1 MMTDALS
8 KVANQSSAP
17 KCVFSTDF
25 KGITL
30 GSPSRVTDSFWTK
43 SISGLDTSG
52 IEDFFGSGIAAS
64 LWHITTDATVPDLA
78 AFNSTFVSAINTS
91 TTLTGKGGAG
101 ELSLNHLIA
110 SAAAPPQTP
119 LMLVRGISDAIAND
133 RREYYFAATYMFPVG
148 MALNAAGKYK
158 TIFEIKSGGL
168 KRQLVEAVE
177 NGTTRDGSS
186 CAAVDGVAGLGTFRF
201 YLEING
207 SGGINNEIRV
217 KLDDNARNGSFT
229 GGSFSQPPSA
239 WWDET
244 GYHSVDY
251 VSGASVFHVHKRTG
265 VSVPLGVPV
274 RFHVHLKKPPTPL
287 YEDRPQ
293 GILKVMMEN
302 LDTGD
307 IEMLCDIQDSYEAQ
321 LCSSFNEPDT
331 RLYWTSYDAI
341 ANLELKMT
349 DLQIWDKPPIRIS
362 ADPEP
367 EILSRHI
374 LVDPIPG
381 VGHEIYGVLAS
392 SQAQD
397 IFRQAWETGGDMQP
411 ASAQAARTDTG
422 YPVIESVTETTF
434 ASDSVNHAVAMP
446 ATVNAGDGLLVFL
459 TIDGDSIPTTPA
471 EWDKLY
477 SEAYS
482 TSVTGC
488 AYALVATGTEG
499 GTTVDFVT
507 GSAEKGAAQV
517 YRISNWN
524 GTLGGFHNGIVAE
537 NGSGSTADLP
547 AITAYWESAKT
558 LWIGALHTSTSQT
571 VSSAPTNYT
580 DLTQTSSGAA
590 TTDGQCITARRFN
603 ETATEDP
610 GVFTMSGTGA
620 AKVYN
625 TVAIAP
631 AYVGPNYE
639 RFEVEREG
647 TTLWQGLYTTQDH
660 TVADP
665 DITRAVIVVHGRSLD
680 AAEYHNVVAH
690 NMRDYLGNTIVL
702 APFYERNVERA
713 DVDQL
718 FWGSSWPQLGRS
730 SSLLPWRISSG
741 EIMDLLIAHLY
752 NTFEN
757 LEGVVIAGHSAGGQF
772 CNRYSM
778 ASTDSRNRF
787 IVSAPSSYAYP
798 GVHRPDGNGGF
809 RVPSSPSTYND
820 WKYGLD
826 NLSSVSYANA
836 IGASNLRRRF
846 IYAKVHYMVGALD
859 TDPASSSLDV
869 TDDAM
874 VQGTQR
880 VERQSYFYD
889 YVRLVSVWR

>member
-1 MMTDALS
+1 MNGIVDALS
-8 KVANQSSAP
+8 KVANQSGPQLKWSQLYDNLVTFP
-17 KCVFSTDF
+17 DPPTGSDVFYTSQLGTYTAYDSLGHRPATLF
-25 KGITL
+25 TVLNSITSGVGL
-30 GSPSRVTDSFWTK
+30 RTEFRIGAGDVGSPGSAADVDAVFTRTLAPNDMLGGKGNKVVLEQLKRTPAKWNTETPQCWAMIAYRGNATNPLPALCYQFTVKVPSNLSDILTHTDPATYTGWFEFAAWKDGK
-43 SISGLDTSG
+43 S
-52 IEDFFGSGIAAS
+52 
-64 LWHITTDATVPDLA
+64 
-78 AFNSTFVSAINTS
+78 NSTMYHRYGLVFEKKPGETGMRFALRFDLFRRDLSNNVISNDTPTALWRMESEEGTLEDGKQYTVYTYIDQKLDYTD
-91 TTLTGKGGAG
+91 LTG
-101 ELSLNHLIA
+101 ETEILI
-110 SAAAPPQTP
+110 
-119 LMLVRGISDAIAND
+119 IND
-133 RREYYFAATYMFPVG
+133 TD
-148 MALNAAGKYK
+148 K
-158 TIFEIKSGGL
+158 TI
-168 KRQLVEAVE
+168 AM
-177 NGTTRDGSS
+177 RDSKT
-186 CAAVDGVAGLGTFRF
+186 GVPTCGYANTPIARPIFH
-201 YLEING
+201 
-207 SGGINNEIRV
+207 GIY
-217 KLDDNARNGSFT
+217 T
-229 GGSFSQPPSA
+229 GGFPS
-239 WWDET
+239 T
-244 GYHSVDY
+244 GTI
-251 VSGASVFHVHKRTG
+251 K
-265 VSVPLGVPV
+265 
-274 RFHVHLKKPPTPL
+274 
-287 YEDRPQ
+287 
-293 GILKVMMEN
+293 
-302 LDTGD
+302 
-307 IEMLCDIQDSYEAQ
+307 IEYGNT
-321 LCSSFNEPDT
+321 F
-331 RLYWTSYDAI
+331 
-341 ANLELKMT
+341 
-349 DLQIWDKPPIRIS
+349 IWDKPPIRIS

-639 RFEVEREG
+639 RFEVTRDE

-660 TVADP
+660 TVADS

-741 EIMDLLIAHLY
+741 EIMDLLVAHLY

-859 TDPASSSLDV
+859 TNPASSSLDV
-869 TDDAM
+869 TADAM

-889 YVRLVSVWR
+889 YIRLVSVWR